1 MFLEKPTSISMSTC
15 LLDPFPKVPEVQ
27 EAIPIKKNEKRTLE
41 TFLAKSP
48 LPLTLNLHTSSISK
62 GSRSPRS
69 RPYKKNEKRTL
80 KTFLAKSPLPLN
92 LNLHTGFI
100 SKGSRSPRGRPYK
113 EEREKNVRNV
123 LSEIST
129 PISSKLAYWVHFQRF
144 RKSEAVPI
152 KKKKKIKKSKF
163 KKKIGNY

>member
-27 EAIPIKKNEKRTLE
+27 EAVLIKKNEKRTLE

-62 GSRSPRS
+62 GSRSPRG
-69 RPYKKNEKRTL
+69 RPYKK
-80 KTFLAKSPLPLN
+80 
-92 LNLHTGFI
+92 
-100 SKGSRSPRGRPYK
+100 
-113 EEREKNVRNV
+113 EREKNVRNV

-129 PISSKLAYWVHFQRF
+129 PISSKLAYWIHFQRF

>member
-1 MFLEKPTSISMSTC
+1 MSTSTC
-15 LLDPFPKVPEVQ
+15 LLGPFPKVPEVQ
-27 EAIPIKKNEKRTLE
+27 EAVLIKKNEKKTLE

-48 LPLTLNLHTSSISK
+48 LPLTLNLHTDS
-62 GSRSPRS
+62 
-69 RPYKKNEKRTL
+69 
-80 KTFLAKSPLPLN
+80 
-92 LNLHTGFI
+92 I

-113 EEREKNVRNV
+113 KEREKNVRNV

-129 PISSKLAYWVHFQRF
+129 FISSKLAYWVHFQRF

-152 KKKKKIKKSKF
+152 KKKKKIKKSKL